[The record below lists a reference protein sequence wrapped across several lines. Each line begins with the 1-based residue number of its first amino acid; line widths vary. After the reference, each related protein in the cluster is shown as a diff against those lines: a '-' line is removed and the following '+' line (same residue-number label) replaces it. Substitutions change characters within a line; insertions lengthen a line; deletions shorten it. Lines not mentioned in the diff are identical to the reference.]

1 MCGIAGIVNKT
12 KRPFDFSTFC
22 ILGIENDS
30 RGGDSC
36 GVFIDG
42 KYEYGVNNDKLFGD
56 FFQEN
61 ELIYGTTSA
70 TIALLHCRKASVGKV
85 SKETA
90 QPVIIKDG
98 LGTIKF
104 VLMHN
109 GTIHNY
115 KELAEKY
122 IPNIDITDMTDSQ
135 VMAHIFYYA
144 GYDALS
150 EYNGGA
156 VFCIVDYRGYTPRT
170 FFWKGSSRKTE
181 YDKEAVEE
189 RPLWFVLDHLKRELV
204 FSSLWLPLMAMRKGA
219 TLYTPTPNNLIEFV
233 GNDVKIVKKYPRDK
247 CTQNK
252 KYESKKTPYVY
263 DEGYWR
269 GTNYCTNYISVDFDR
284 NIYTYAGKPLHGRYF
299 LNKYGK
305 ILEKD
310 NLETAYDAHF
320 YNGVLL
326 KDKESYELLD
336 KLQEKLKLSTEEF
349 FKRYWNVV
357 RYISYDGIYNNAG
370 FYYVATSPMASTPF
384 TGKLEPIT
392 TTTCLTINDG
402 KRGVMT
408 YSTRNHEDTIK
419 KYSKAKSEVN
429 FKEIKKVC
437 KSLKK

>member
-22 ILGIENDS
+22 ILGIENDA

-42 KYEYGVNNDKLFGD
+42 KYEYGVNENKLFGS

-61 ELIYGTTSA
+61 ELIYGTTSS

-90 QPVIIKDG
+90 QPVVIKDE
-98 LGTIKF
+98 LGNIKF

-122 IPNIDITDMTDSQ
+122 IPNVDITDMTDSQ

-156 VFCIVDYRGYTPRT
+156 VFCIVDYRGYNPRT
-170 FFWKGSSRKTE
+170 FFWKGSSKKTE
-181 YDKEAVEE
+181 YAKEVEEE
-189 RPLWFVLDHLKRELV
+189 RPLWFVFDRLKRELV

-219 TLYTPTPNNLIEFV
+219 TLYTPTPNTLIEFV
-233 GNDVKIVKKYPRDK
+233 GTELKVVKKYSRDN
-247 CTQNK
+247 CIQCK
-252 KYESKKTPYVY
+252 KYETKKTSYTY
-263 DEGYWR
+263 DEEYWR
-269 GTNYCTNYISVDFDR
+269 NTSYCSSYVSIDFDR
-284 NIYTYAGKPLHGRYF
+284 NVYTYNGKPLHGRNF
-299 LNKYGK
+299 LNRYGK
-305 ILEKD
+305 LLDKD
-310 NLETAYDAHF
+310 GVETAYDTYF

-326 KDKESYELLD
+326 KDRESFEFLD
-336 KLQEKLKLSTEEF
+336 KLQDKLKLSIDDF
-349 FKRYWNVV
+349 FKKYWNVV
-357 RYISYDGIYNNAG
+357 RYLSYDGIYNNAG
-370 FYYVATSPMASTPF
+370 FYYVATSPTSSTPF
-384 TGKLEPIT
+384 TGKLEPIST
-392 TTTCLTINDG
+392 TTSLAVNNG
-402 KRGVMT
+402 RRGTMT
-408 YSTRNHEDTIK
+408 YSSRRHEESIK
-419 KYSKAKSEVN
+419 KYSDAKSEVN
-429 FKEIKKVC
+429 FKEIKKIC